1 MLKSIEIKNY
11 RGIKN
16 LKIDNFKKYNFF
28 VGDNGSCKTT
38 ILESLVSALPNN
50 PEGIINAANSR
61 GLQVRLDNKYN
72 FFFNADEE
80 NNIEFVLNNETITK
94 ISTKNFIEKNS
105 SEFTNNSINNENEIN
120 SSSSSKFLY
129 NIVKFFKSKK
139 FLDMNIT
146 IDNNY
151 DISFP
156 KNFTLEKNLLK
167 SSLNEYGKGRL
178 ISPLVKYKR
187 DLSRIISELIKDKKK
202 DNLIE
207 ILNYFEKNIDDIIID
222 NYQILLSKKGVKKF
236 LPISSF
242 GGGLYSIL
250 DVITYFFDDGIKTLL
265 IDEIETGIHYL
276 NYPKFCESLIKVS
289 REKDI
294 QLFITTH
301 SKEILKEFYKILEN
315 TNKDDTCLY
324 RFQKNN
330 DTIKSVYYTKERALL
345 AIQNNWDVR

>member
-38 ILESLVSALPNN
+38 ILESLFSAFPNS
-50 PEGIINAANSR
+50 PEGIITAANSR
-61 GLQVRLDNKYN
+61 GLQVNLDNKYN

-80 NNIEFVLNNETITK
+80 NKIEFILNDEIVTK
-94 ISTKNFIEKNS
+94 INTKNFIEKNS
-105 SEFTNNSINNENEIN
+105 LDLTNTSVSIEAKL
-120 SSSSSKFLY
+120 SSLMSPKFLY
-129 NIVKFFKSKK
+129 NSLKSYGEKV
-139 FLDMNIT
+139 FLDVDSMIDNIFNIT
-146 IDNNY
+146 
-151 DISFP
+151 
-156 KNFTLEKNLLK
+156 T
-167 SSLNEYGKGRL
+167 
-178 ISPLVKYKR
+178 
-187 DLSRIISELIKDKKK
+187 
-202 DNLIE
+202 
-207 ILNYFEKNIDDIIID
+207 NIDDINLD
-222 NYQILLSKKGVKKF
+222 GSQVLLSKKGVKKL

-242 GGGLYSIL
+242 GGGLSSIL
-250 DVITYFFDDGIKTLL
+250 DIVTYLFDDEIKTLF

-289 REKDI
+289 KEKDI

-301 SKEILKEFYKILEN
+301 SKEILEEFYKILEN

-330 DTIKSVYYTKERALL
+330 DTIKSVHYTKERALS

>member
-38 ILESLVSALPNN
+38 ILESLFSAFPNS
-50 PEGIINAANSR
+50 PEGIITAANSR
-61 GLQVRLDNKYN
+61 GLQVNLDNKYN

-80 NNIEFVLNNETITK
+80 NKIEFILNDEIVTK
-94 ISTKNFIEKNS
+94 INTKNFIEKNS
-105 SEFTNNSINNENEIN
+105 LDLTNTSVSIEAKL
-120 SSSSSKFLY
+120 SSLMSPKFLY
-129 NIVKFFKSKK
+129 NSLKSYGEKV
-139 FLDMNIT
+139 FLDVDIMIDNIFNIT
-146 IDNNY
+146 TNIKDINN
-151 DISFP
+151 
-156 KNFTLEKNLLK
+156 NLLNK
-167 SSLNEYGKGRL
+167 YSKIYGSSYF
-178 ISPLVKYKR
+178 ISPSIKYKGNAS
-187 DLSRIISELIKDKKK
+187 LVIKELIKNKKK
-202 DNLIE
+202 NELID
-207 ILNYFEKNIDDIIID
+207 ILNLFEKDIDDINLD
-222 NYQILLSKKGVKKF
+222 GSQVLLSKKGVKKL

-242 GGGLYSIL
+242 GGGLSSIL
-250 DVITYFFDDGIKTLL
+250 DIVTYLFDDEIKTLF

-289 REKDI
+289 KEKDI

-301 SKEILKEFYKILEN
+301 SKEILEEFYKILEN

-330 DTIKSVYYTKERALL
+330 DTIKSVHYTKERALS